1 MSTAWFG
8 IITNENGMSAIY
20 RRLLDFKK
28 ASYRIIGKL
37 RNNDDDMVMI
47 KFLMVFDEPVDF
59 AVITDERY
67 NDVFNTIIAVEENS
81 IPHYI
86 DLVKKITYIQSGVE
100 PLSKEYVEDER
111 YYSSEDSLW
120 VEEEDDDDD
129 DDEEYI
135 EKEEEERPITALSY
149 SRNCRTFVMTVLA
162 CGLIYLTME
171 NQAEIL
177 GYLTENVNK
186 LLL

>member
-59 AVITDERY
+59 AVITDDRY
-67 NDVFNTIIAVEENS
+67 KDVFNTIIAVEEKS

-86 DLVKKITYIQSGVE
+86 DLVKQITFIQSGVE

-120 VEEEDDDDD
+120 VDEEET
-129 DDEEYI
+129 DEDED
-135 EKEEEERPITALSY
+135 EEEEAIYQELRPITALSY

-162 CGLIYLTME
+162 CGLIYLTTQ
-171 NQAEIL
+171 NKDEIINYF
-177 GYLTENVNK
+177 GNIYK
-186 LLL
+186 K

>member
-59 AVITDERY
+59 AVLTDDRY

-86 DLVKKITYIQSGVE
+86 DLVKKITYIQSGVD
-100 PLSKEYVEDER
+100 PLSKEFVEDER

-120 VEEEDDDDD
+120 EEEDDDDD
-129 DDEEYI
+129 D
-135 EKEEEERPITALSY
+135 EEEQEEELKPITAVSY
-149 SRNCRTFVMTVLA
+149 SCNCRTFAVTVLA

-171 NQAEIL
+171 NQEEIRE
-177 GYLTENVNK
+177 YANK

>member
-1 MSTAWFG
+1 MSIAWFG

-59 AVITDERY
+59 AILTDDRY
-67 NDVFNTIIAVEENS
+67 KDVFNTIIAVEEKS

-86 DLVKKITYIQSGVE
+86 DLVKQITFIQSGVD
-100 PLSKEYVEDER
+100 PVSKEYVEDER

-120 VEEEDDDDD
+120 VDEDEEDDD
-129 DDEEYI
+129 EE
-135 EKEEEERPITALSY
+135 EDEEEEEEIYQELRPITALSY
-149 SRNCRTFVMTVLA
+149 SRNCRTFVMTLLA
-162 CGLIYLTME
+162 CGLIYLTIE
-171 NQAEIL
+171 NQEEIME
-177 GYLTENVNK
+177 YINK

>member
-8 IITNENGMSAIY
+8 IITNENAMSAIY

-67 NDVFNTIIAVEENS
+67 NDVFNTIIAVEEKV
-81 IPHYI
+81 IPEYI
-86 DLVKKITYIQSGVE
+86 ELIKKITYIQSGVE
-100 PLSKEYVEDER
+100 PITKEYVEDER

-120 VEEEDDDDD
+120 VDDEEDKEEEEDDDDE
-129 DDEEYI
+129 DEEYI
-135 EKEEEERPITALSY
+135 EEERPITTLSY

-162 CGLIYLTME
+162 CGLIYLTTQ
-171 NQAEIL
+171 NKDEIINCPTGCL
-177 GYLTENVNK
+177 
-186 LLL
+186 

>member
-8 IITNENGMSAIY
+8 IITNENAMSAIY

-47 KFLMVFDEPVDF
+47 KFLMVFEEPVDF

-67 NDVFNTIIAVEENS
+67 NDVFNTIIAVEEKS
-81 IPHYI
+81 IPDYI
-86 DLVKKITYIQSGVE
+86 ELVKKITYIQSGVD
-100 PLSKEYVEDER
+100 PVSKEYVEDER
-111 YYSSEDSLW
+111 YYSSEDSLY
-120 VEEEDDDDD
+120 VEEETDE
-129 DDEEYI
+129 DDEE
-135 EKEEEERPITALSY
+135 EEEEEEEELRPITTLSY

-162 CGLIYLTME
+162 CGFIYLTME
-171 NQAEIL
+171 NQEEIM
-177 GYLTENVNK
+177 GICQ
-186 LLL
+186 